1 MSLIIDDPKIDELV
15 RKLTSLTGETATEAV
30 TAALAG
36 RLRRLE
42 KTQNVD
48 VILEDVRRISAQFR
62 AQIKEPMTSVDHD
75 EVLHDDSGLPK

>member
-1 MSLIIDDPKIDELV
+1 MPYAS
-15 RKLTSLTGETATEAV
+15 RKHGDRKACCPSGETATEAV
-30 TAALAG
+30 TAALAE

-62 AQIKEPMTSVDHD
+62 AQLKEPMTSVDHD
-75 EVLHDDSGLPK
+75 EVLYDDSGLPK